1 MRFLIDAQLPPVLS
15 RLLIQAGHVSEH
27 VAEVGLVDADD
38 QLIWD
43 YAGSCGAIIVTKDED
58 FASRKILQPDSPQ
71 VVWLRIG
78 NCTNQALVKWFIP
91 ILPAVIERLQSGD
104 ALVEL
109 I

>member
-1 MRFLIDAQLPPVLS
+1 
-15 RLLIQAGHVSEH
+15 
-27 VAEVGLVDADD
+27 
-38 QLIWD
+38 
-43 YAGSCGAIIVTKDED
+43 
-58 FASRKILQPDSPQ
+58 
-71 VVWLRIG
+71 LRIG